1 MCCAVSRGSKVSQ
14 QARPRPRHGFYDA
27 ESSAYP
33 TYYPVASFLSLP
45 VVITELSKVLAWALD
60 ITGTDEDGDG
70 GLSL

>member
-1 MCCAVSRGSKVSQ
+1 VSQ
-14 QARPRPRHGFYDA
+14 QPGPHPRQGFYDA

-33 TYYPVASFLSLP
+33 TYHPVASFLSLA
-45 VVITELSKVLAWALD
+45 VVITELPKALAWALD